1 MHKLLIILLFALT
14 SFQEEDS
21 SGIYIVLKPLKKTAC
36 ENELKMVIDQAKL
49 CISKKPIV
57 TTDQIDFITA
67 IKYDPIIESYY
78 IDIGFSPTAMAT
90 LTRTY
95 TSLPNTQFALV
106 VDDGIVCVF
115 SVREEIAVKSIRIGQ
130 DAPLKHLQTIRE
142 ILSKIKP

>member
-1 MHKLLIILLFALT
+1 MNRILVILLFFLT

-21 SGIYIVLKPLKKTAC
+21 SGVYIVIKPLKKTTC

-57 TTDQIDFITA
+57 SVEQIEYITA
-67 IKYDPIIESYY
+67 IKYDPVIESYY
-78 IDIGFSPTAMAT
+78 IDIGFNVDARGK
-90 LTRTY
+90 LYQTY

-106 VDDGIVCVF
+106 VDDGVVCVF
-115 SVREEIAVKSIRIGQ
+115 TVREDVAVRSIRIGQ
-130 DAPLKHLQTIRE
+130 DAPLKQLQEIRE